1 MASQSSSQ
9 PDAAD
14 PDDEV
19 ASEHT
24 PEPSGARDR
33 RGRPERGAA
42 GLLGREPALEALQ
55 RTLAQAQQNEGAA
68 LLIRGHAGIGKTRL
82 HEAALDA
89 ARGLRFR
96 ILRAAGAELERN
108 IAFGIAG
115 QLLADYLNELP
126 ERRRKPLTDRLPG
139 RLQALIGPG
148 AGFETDEPDGVQ
160 TTDRGDL
167 AVVHGVFTL
176 LAADRRPAL
185 IAIDDLDWCDTPSL
199 EFVLYLLHRLD
210 ELPLALVLTG
220 RLSIGEETSGVLD
233 RIASHPRVHIED
245 LAPLDR
251 DAITQL
257 IARELGERADDEVTD
272 ACTHAT
278 AGNPFYL
285 RELLVEL
292 RGDPH
297 LGSADLARR
306 AFSLAPDAVIR
317 ALRVRVGRLG
327 RAAAALARAV
337 VVLGDDVPL
346 RHAAALAE
354 LDLRAA
360 SNAADALASVE
371 ILLARDP
378 LRFVHPLVRHAI
390 AQDIPA
396 AEFATGHFE
405 AARLLYAEGAGPERV
420 AAHLLRSHTRADPWA
435 VEPLRAAARAAR
447 SRGVPDAAVR
457 YLQRALEEPP
467 QDSARVEVLAELGTA
482 EAAAGIGD
490 AADHFQQARD
500 ACDDP
505 RRRAEFALYRG
516 RSLDSQGLHEQAAQ
530 SYDAGLAELSDDP
543 SDPEERELH
552 DQLQADFVATA
563 TLVPSLQAEA
573 LARSADLLGR
583 AAAGPLTQGQRLRL
597 AQTGLRAAFAGEPAD
612 QVVELAERAWDDG
625 HLLEHGTSQG
635 IGWRIVTML
644 FTLAGELERAEAIG
658 GAALEDARRRG
669 WPFAVASAT
678 YLRGLPLLWQA
689 RVDDAVSELELARD
703 ARRLGWRQSA
713 RGAAA
718 HHALALIEK
727 GELALAEDVL
737 LEAEPLKD
745 PHDLEDAMRLYSLAE
760 LRLVQ
765 GRASEAFELALRS
778 GAAAE
783 KTVKFFGFALWRGT
797 AAAAA
802 LAFDDRERAEELA
815 REALERAE
823 RLGVLHQRIR
833 SQRLLALCQDT
844 PARIEMLRATAA
856 LGEDAPPRL
865 ETIKTLVELGAALR
879 RANQRAAAREP
890 LQRAADMAWAG
901 GASALHTRARTELA
915 ATGARPRREMLL
927 SGPASLTPSERRI
940 AELAAT
946 GHSNREIAQ
955 TLFVTP
961 KTVEYHLRNTYRKL
975 EIDGRARL
983 VDALLV

>member
-1 MASQSSSQ
+1 MASQTSVENGTVR
-9 PDAAD
+9 AAD
-14 PDDEV
+14 EL
-19 ASEHT
+19 ALGQGLE
-24 PEPSGARDR
+24 SGPRDR
-33 RGRPERGAA
+33 RGRAERGAT
-42 GLLGREPALEALQ
+42 GLLGRELALEAIQ
-55 RTLAQAQQNEGAA
+55 TTLGQAQQGEGAT
-68 LLIRGHAGIGKTRL
+68 LLIQGHAGIGKTRL
-82 HEAALDA
+82 HEAALDS
-89 ARGLRFR
+89 ARALRFR
-96 ILRAAGAELERN
+96 TLRAAGAELERN

-115 QLLADYLNELP
+115 QLLAGYLNGLP
-126 ERRRKPLTDRLPG
+126 ERRRKPLTERLPG
-139 RLQALIGPG
+139 RLRALIGAGG
-148 AGFETDEPDGVQ
+148 ALDDDELDGAPIS
-160 TTDRGDL
+160 DGGDL

-220 RLSIGEETSGVLD
+220 RLSANEETSGVLD
-233 RIASHPRVHIED
+233 RIASHPSVHIEA
-245 LAPLDR
+245 LAPLSR
-251 DAITQL
+251 DAIVEL
-257 IARELGERADDEVTD
+257 VVRELGERADEQLID

-292 RGDPH
+292 RGDVE
-297 LGSADLARR
+297 LDGAELVRR

-327 RAAAALARAV
+327 KPAAALARAI

-346 RHAAALAE
+346 RHASALAQ

-390 AQDIPA
+390 GQDIPA

-405 AARLLYAEGAGPERV
+405 AARLLYGEGAGPERV
-420 AAHLLRSHTRADPWA
+420 AAHVLLSYSRADPWA
-435 VEPLRAAARAAR
+435 VEQLRAAAREAR
-447 SRGVPDAAVR
+447 SRGVPGAAVR
-457 YLQRALEEPP
+457 YLQRALDEPP
-467 QDSARVEVLAELGTA
+467 RDDVHVEVLAELGTA
-482 EAAAGIGD
+482 EAAAGIGQ
-490 AADHFQQARD
+490 AADHFQQAMA
-500 ACDDP
+500 ACADP
-505 RRRAEFALYRG
+505 RRRAEFALQRG

-530 SYDAGLAELSDDP
+530 SYEAGLAELSDDP

-573 LARSADLLGR
+573 LARSADLLDR
-583 AAAGPLTQGQRLRL
+583 AAAGPQTQGQRLRL
-597 AQTGLRAAFAGEPAD
+597 AQTGLRAAFQGEPAHK
-612 QVVELAERAWDDG
+612 VLELAERAWDG
-625 HLLEHGTSQG
+625 GRLLEHGTAQG
-635 IGWRIVTML
+635 TGWRFVTML
-644 FTLAGELERAEAIG
+644 FTLAGELERAAEIA
-658 GAALEDARRRG
+658 GAALDDARRRG

-678 YLRGLPLLWQA
+678 YMRGLPLLWQA
-689 RVDDAVSELELARD
+689 RVDDAISELELARE

-727 GELALAEDVL
+727 GELDQAEDVL
-737 LEAEPLKD
+737 LEAAPLED

-760 LRLVQ
+760 LRLAQ
-765 GRASEAFELALRS
+765 GRAPEAFELALRS
-778 GAAAE
+778 GAGAE
-783 KTVKFFGFALWRGT
+783 KTVKFFGFALWRTT
-797 AAAAA
+797 AATAA
-802 LAFDDRERAEELA
+802 LAFDDHERAEELA
-815 REALERAE
+815 HEAVKRAE
-823 RLGVLHQRIR
+823 RLGALHLRIR
-833 SQRLLALCQDT
+833 GQRLLALCQDV
-844 PARIEMLRATAA
+844 PERIETLRAAAA
-856 LGEDAPPRL
+856 LGEQAPPRL
-865 ETIKTLVELGAALR
+865 ETIKTLVELGATLR
-879 RANQRAAAREP
+879 RANHRAAAREP
-890 LQRAADMAWAG
+890 LQQAADMAWAG
-901 GASALHTRARTELA
+901 GATALHTRARTELA

-975 EIDGRARL
+975 DIEGRGRL